1 MFEPIIGQQ
10 IAAIRNMTKEELTE
24 EGWEFSNPLSTT
36 VIVLSN
42 GTIIYPSADDEGNGP
57 GVLYGKVPN
66 VGGIYVHP

>member
-1 MFEPIIGQQ
+1 MSDPIIGQKV
-10 IAAIRNMTKEELTE
+10 AAIRNMTKEELAE

-42 GTIIYPSADDEGNGP
+42 GTLLYASADEEGNGP
-57 GVLYGKVPN
+57 GALFGKHPD

>member
-1 MFEPIIGQQ
+1 MSDPIIGQKV
-10 IAAIRNMTKEELTE
+10 AAIRNMTKEELTE

-42 GTIIYPSADDEGNGP
+42 GTLLYPSADEEGNGP
-57 GVLYGKVPN
+57 GTLFGKHPD